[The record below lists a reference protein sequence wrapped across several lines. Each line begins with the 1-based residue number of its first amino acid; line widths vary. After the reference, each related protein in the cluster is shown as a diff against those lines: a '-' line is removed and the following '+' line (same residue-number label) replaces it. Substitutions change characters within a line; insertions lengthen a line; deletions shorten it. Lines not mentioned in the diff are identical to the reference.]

1 MNRRYVD
8 LTSVAGDQ
16 GQKKRATH
24 RWEVCTHAC
33 HPTSIPKGSSGER
46 LLLSRHTAGGAVR
59 RRKWCGD
66 LKVGS
71 QGRSWRNG
79 SFGRETE
86 PCASMIIRR
95 SAEKS
100 QTIGDEILMNPRKK
114 GTSPF
119 FSRRNPGPFNLE
131 GTGKGG
137 CPLFSKSPAL
147 DRIRP
152 RAGRNNNGD
161 VLLDV
166 AELGV
171 RAAGAAQ
178 AFRIRRRIPRPAI
191 PRPAAA
197 RAIVEGSGTTAAVP
211 GEPMLVTVKG
221 AGTGVTD

>member
-1 MNRRYVD
+1 MSSDLDPQGIFGRTAPIVAPHRRWGRPE
-8 LTSVAGDQ
+8 T
-16 GQKKRATH
+16 
-24 RWEVCTHAC
+24 EV
-33 HPTSIPKGSSGER
+33 
-46 LLLSRHTAGGAVR
+46 VR
-59 RRKWCGD
+59 RLEGGIAGPILAERFVRSGD
-66 LKVGS
+66 RTLLVPS
-71 QGRSWRNG
+71 
-79 SFGRETE
+79 
-86 PCASMIIRR
+86 IRR
-95 SAEKS
+95 SAEKG
-100 QTIGDEILMNPRKK
+100 QTISDEILMNPRKK

-119 FSRRNPGPFNLE
+119 SSRRNPGPFNLE

-152 RAGRNNNGD
+152 RAGRNNSGD

-171 RAAGAAQ
+171 RAAGASQ